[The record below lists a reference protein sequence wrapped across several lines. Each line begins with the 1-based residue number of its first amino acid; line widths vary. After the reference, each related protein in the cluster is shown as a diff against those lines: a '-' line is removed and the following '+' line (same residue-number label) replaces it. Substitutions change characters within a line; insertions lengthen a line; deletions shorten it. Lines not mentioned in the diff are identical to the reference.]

1 MIGHGGW
8 KALSS
13 TARQIIFWLLIIAGA
28 LLIYKLVNP
37 GSKNTENIDL
47 TALYQ
52 KIDNSELK
60 QLTVKQTE
68 TVAIDKATSREYHV
82 QLTNETA
89 KNDLLKEAKEVQAST
104 GKPRVDRVEEEP
116 SNSYMW
122 GALYYLLPFV
132 LIFGFWIFMLRQMQ
146 SGGNK
151 ALSFGKSR
159 AKLLSNQQKR
169 VTFKDVAGV
178 EEAKEELQEIIEF
191 LKEPQKFQKLGGRI
205 PKGVLMMGP
214 PGTGKTLLA
223 RAIAGEAGVP
233 FFSISGSDF
242 VEMFV
247 GVGASRVRDLF
258 EQGKKHA
265 PCIIFIDEID
275 AVGRHRG
282 AGLGGGHDEREQ
294 TLNQLLVEMD
304 GFESN
309 EGVIIIAATNRPDV
323 LDPAILRPGRFDR
336 RITVPRPDIRGREGI
351 LAVHTKKVPLS
362 GDVDLNILAAGT
374 PGFVGADLE
383 NLVNE
388 AALLAARQDKEAVTM
403 EDFELAKDKVLM
415 GTERRSMVMS
425 EEERRTAAWHEA
437 GHTLVG
443 KLVEGNDAVHKVS
456 IIPRGAALGVT
467 MFLPTEDRHLM
478 TSGQTKAR
486 IAMALG
492 GRVAEEIVFNE
503 ITTGAQDDI
512 KRATRLARAMVCEL
526 GMTKRLGPVAYGA
539 NEESGFLGRE
549 MTSRREDYSE
559 TTATEIDQ
567 EVRSIVDEQYAI
579 ASKVLSA
586 NRDTLDAL
594 ATALLERETLDAQE
608 IEAVL
613 AGRDLPPRQR
623 AIIPTWSEKRKD
635 KTEKRRPASIF
646 GAPKPATSG
655 T

>member
-1 MIGHGGW
+1 MRQPHKTLLLWVVLIVAFLAIWQFLNDQDGPQRQEMPYSEFIALV
-8 KALSS
+8 KAPHDQRHIEQVEIRDRDY
-13 TARQIIFWLLIIAGA
+13 TF
-28 LLIYKLVNP
+28 
-37 GSKNTENIDL
+37 
-47 TALYQ
+47 
-52 KIDNSELK
+52 
-60 QLTVKQTE
+60 TVKNPAGKGAE
-68 TVAIDKATSREYHV
+68 EHGRTVGPSEDNAAELLSHGVSVKFQKDEGGSF
-82 QLTNETA
+82 LTP
-89 KNDLLKEAKEVQAST
+89 LLT
-104 GKPRVDRVEEEP
+104 I
-116 SNSYMW
+116 
-122 GALYYLLPFV
+122 LLPMLFV
-132 LIFGFWIFMLRQMQ
+132 IVMFYLFMRQLQ
-146 SGGNK
+146 AGGGK
-151 ALSFGKSR
+151 AMSFGKSR
-159 AKLLSNQQKR
+159 ARLLSESQNK
-169 VTFKDVAGV
+169 VTFADVAGIDEAKDEV
-178 EEAKEELQEIIEF
+178 EEIIAF
-191 LKEPQKFQKLGGRI
+191 LKDPKKFQRLGGRI

-351 LAVHTKKVPLS
+351 LAVHTKKVPLV
-362 GDVDLNILAAGT
+362 GDVDLGILAAGT

-388 AALLAARQDKEAVTM
+388 AALLAARQDKDAVTM

-415 GTERRSMVMS
+415 GSERRSMVMS
-425 EEERRTAAWHEA
+425 EAERRTAAWHEA
-437 GHTLVG
+437 GHTIIG
-443 KLVEGNDAVHKVS
+443 KLVPGNDAVHKVS

-478 TSGQTKAR
+478 TRQQTLAR

-492 GRVAEEIVFNE
+492 GRVAEEVIFGEV
-503 ITTGAQDDI
+503 TTGAQDDI

-526 GMTKRLGPVAYGA
+526 GMSKKMGPIAYGE
-539 NEESGFLGRE
+539 NEESVFLGRE

-559 TTATEIDQ
+559 NTAREIDD
-567 EVRSIVDEQYAI
+567 EVRAIVHSQHE
-579 ASKVLSA
+579 
-586 NRDTLDAL
+586 L
-594 ATALLERETLDAQE
+594 ATKVVTDNREKLDRLAQALLERETLDAEE
-608 IEAVL
+608 IDAALE
-613 AGRDLPPRQR
+613 GRELPRRQR
-623 AIIPTWSEKRKD
+623 IIIPTWSEKRGKERA
-635 KTEKRRPASIF
+635 EKKRSPSLF
-646 GAPKPATSG
+646 GAPKPAPSS
-655 T
+655 

>member
-1 MIGHGGW
+1 VKQPHKTLLLWVVLIVAFLAIWQFLNPENPRSPDIPYSEFVALAKAPRDGKHIEEVDIKDREYTFQIKDPNAKGTPPRGRTVGPAEDNAQDLLSHGV
-8 KALSS
+8 KI
-13 TARQIIFWLLIIAGA
+13 T
-28 LLIYKLVNP
+28 
-37 GSKNTENIDL
+37 
-47 TALYQ
+47 YQ
-52 KIDNSELK
+52 KDEGSPFLTPVLTIVLPMVFVIVMFYLFMR
-60 QLTVKQTE
+60 QLQ
-68 TVAIDKATSREYHV
+68 AGGGKA
-82 QLTNETA
+82 
-89 KNDLLKEAKEVQAST
+89 
-104 GKPRVDRVEEEP
+104 
-116 SNSYMW
+116 M
-122 GALYYLLPFV
+122 
-132 LIFGFWIFMLRQMQ
+132 
-146 SGGNK
+146 
-151 ALSFGKSR
+151 SFGKSR
-159 AKLLSNQQKR
+159 ARLLSESQNKI
-169 VTFKDVAGV
+169 TFADVAGIDEAKDEV
-178 EEAKEELQEIIEF
+178 EEIIAF
-191 LKEPQKFQKLGGRI
+191 LKDPKKFQRLGGRI

-362 GDVDLNILAAGT
+362 GDVQLGIIAAGT

-425 EEERRTAAWHEA
+425 AEERRTAAWHES
-437 GHTLVG
+437 GHTIVG
-443 KLVEGNDAVHKVS
+443 KLVAGNDAVHKVS

-467 MFLPTEDRHLM
+467 MFLPVEDRHLM
-478 TSGQTKAR
+478 TKSQTLAR

-492 GRVAEEIVFNE
+492 GRVAEEVVFGE
-503 ITTGAQDDI
+503 ITTGASDDI

-526 GMTKRLGPVAYGA
+526 GMTKKLGPVAYGE
-539 NEESGFLGRE
+539 NEENVFLGRE

-559 TTATEIDQ
+559 DTAREIDE
-567 EVRSIVDEQYAI
+567 EVRRIVEEQYAV
-579 ASKVLSA
+579 AKQVVVE
-586 NRDTLDAL
+586 NRDKLERL
-594 ATALLERETLDAQE
+594 AHSLLERETLDAEE
-608 IEAVL
+608 ISAAL
-613 AGRDLPPRQR
+613 DGRELPSRTR
-623 AIIPTWSEKRKD
+623 VVIPSYADKRKD
-635 KTEKRRPASIF
+635 KVEKRRPASIF
-646 GAPKPATSG
+646 GAPKPAG

>member
-1 MIGHGGW
+1 
-8 KALSS
+8 
-13 TARQIIFWLLIIAGA
+13 
-28 LLIYKLVNP
+28 
-37 GSKNTENIDL
+37 
-47 TALYQ
+47 
-52 KIDNSELK
+52 
-60 QLTVKQTE
+60 VKQPHKT
-68 TVAIDKATSREYHV
+68 
-82 QLTNETA
+82 
-89 KNDLLKEAKEVQAST
+89 LLLWV
-104 GKPRVDRVEEEP
+104 
-116 SNSYMW
+116 
-122 GALYYLLPFV
+122 V
-132 LIFGFWIFMLRQMQ
+132 LIFAFLAIWRFLNDADGPQRADISYTEFMTLVKAPREQRHIDEVDIKDREYTFVVKHPGTKGQAERGRTVGPPEATVDELIKNNVRVTFQKDDGGSFLTPVLTILLPMLILIVMFYLFMRQLQ
-146 SGGNK
+146 AGGGK
-151 ALSFGKSR
+151 AMSFGKSR
-159 AKLLSNQQKR
+159 ARLLSESQNK
-169 VTFKDVAGV
+169 VTFADVAGIDEAKDEV
-178 EEAKEELQEIIEF
+178 EEIIAF
-191 LKEPQKFQKLGGRI
+191 LKDPKKFQRLGGRI

-351 LAVHTKKVPLS
+351 LAVHTKKVPLAT
-362 GDVDLNILAAGT
+362 DVDLGIMAAGT

-388 AALLAARQDKEAVTM
+388 AALLAARQDKDAVAM

-415 GTERRSMVMS
+415 GSERRSMVMS
-425 EEERRTAAWHEA
+425 DQERRTAAWHEA
-437 GHTLVG
+437 GHTIVG

-478 TSGQTKAR
+478 TRQQTLAR
-486 IAMALG
+486 VAMALG
-492 GRVAEEIVFNE
+492 GRVAEELVFSE

-512 KRATRLARAMVCEL
+512 KRATRVARAMVCEL
-526 GMTKRLGPVAYGA
+526 GMSSKLGPVAYGE
-539 NEESGFLGRE
+539 NEESVFLGRE
-549 MTSRREDYSE
+549 ISSRREDYSE
-559 TTATEIDQ
+559 ETAREIDQ
-567 EVRSIVDEQYAI
+567 EVRGIVEGQYTVAR
-579 ASKVLSA
+579 KVLSE
-586 NRDTLDAL
+586 NRDKLDRL
-594 ATALLERETLDAQE
+594 AQALLERETLDSEE
-608 IEAVL
+608 IESVL
-613 AGRDLPPRQR
+613 AGRELPARQR
-623 AIIPTWSEKRKD
+623 LVIPTWAEKRGKERSEKK
-635 KTEKRRPASIF
+635 RPASIF
-646 GAPKPATSG
+646 GTPKPAPG
-655 T
+655 

>member
-1 MIGHGGW
+1 VKQPHKTLLLWVVLIVAFLAIWQFLNPENPRNPDIPYSEFVALAKAPRDAKHIEEVDIKDREYTFQIKDPNAKGAPPRGRTVGPAEDNAQELLAHGV
-8 KALSS
+8 KI
-13 TARQIIFWLLIIAGA
+13 T
-28 LLIYKLVNP
+28 
-37 GSKNTENIDL
+37 
-47 TALYQ
+47 YQ
-52 KIDNSELK
+52 KDEGSPFLTPVLTIVLPMVFVIVMFYLFMR
-60 QLTVKQTE
+60 QLQ
-68 TVAIDKATSREYHV
+68 AGGGKA
-82 QLTNETA
+82 
-89 KNDLLKEAKEVQAST
+89 
-104 GKPRVDRVEEEP
+104 
-116 SNSYMW
+116 M
-122 GALYYLLPFV
+122 
-132 LIFGFWIFMLRQMQ
+132 
-146 SGGNK
+146 
-151 ALSFGKSR
+151 SFGKSR
-159 AKLLSNQQKR
+159 ARLLSESQNKI
-169 VTFKDVAGV
+169 TFADVAGIDEAKDEV
-178 EEAKEELQEIIEF
+178 EEIIAF
-191 LKEPQKFQKLGGRI
+191 LKDPKKFQRLGGRI

-362 GDVDLNILAAGT
+362 GDVQLGIIAAGT

-425 EEERRTAAWHEA
+425 AEERRTAAWHES
-437 GHTLVG
+437 GHTIVG
-443 KLVEGNDAVHKVS
+443 KLVAGNDAVHKVS

-467 MFLPTEDRHLM
+467 MFLPVEDRHLM
-478 TSGQTKAR
+478 TKGQTLAR

-492 GRVAEEIVFNE
+492 GRVAEEVVFGE
-503 ITTGAQDDI
+503 ITTGASDDI

-526 GMTKRLGPVAYGA
+526 GMTSKLGPVAYGE
-539 NEESGFLGRE
+539 NEENVFLGRE

-559 TTATEIDQ
+559 DTAREIDE
-567 EVRSIVDEQYAI
+567 EVRRIVEEQYAV
-579 ASKVLSA
+579 AKKVVVE
-586 NRDTLDAL
+586 NRDKLERL
-594 ATALLERETLDAQE
+594 AQSLLERETLDAEE
-608 IEAVL
+608 ISAAL
-613 AGRDLPPRQR
+613 DGRELPSRHR
-623 AIIPTWSEKRKD
+623 VVIPSYADKRKD
-635 KTEKRRPASIF
+635 KVEKRRPASIF
-646 GAPKPATSG
+646 GAPKPAG

>member
-1 MIGHGGW
+1 
-8 KALSS
+8 
-13 TARQIIFWLLIIAGA
+13 
-28 LLIYKLVNP
+28 
-37 GSKNTENIDL
+37 
-47 TALYQ
+47 
-52 KIDNSELK
+52 
-60 QLTVKQTE
+60 VKQPHKT
-68 TVAIDKATSREYHV
+68 
-82 QLTNETA
+82 
-89 KNDLLKEAKEVQAST
+89 LLLWV
-104 GKPRVDRVEEEP
+104 
-116 SNSYMW
+116 
-122 GALYYLLPFV
+122 V
-132 LIFGFWIFMLRQMQ
+132 LIFAFLAIWRFLNDADGPQRADIPYSDFMALVKAPREQRHVDEVEIKDREYTFVIKNPGAKGQVERGRAVGPAEASAEELIKNNVRVTYQKDDGGSFLTPVLTILLPMLFVIVMFYLFMRQLQ
-146 SGGNK
+146 AGGGK
-151 ALSFGKSR
+151 AMSFGKSR
-159 AKLLSNQQKR
+159 ARLLSESQNK
-169 VTFKDVAGV
+169 VTFADVAGIDEAKDEV
-178 EEAKEELQEIIEF
+178 EEIIAF
-191 LKEPQKFQKLGGRI
+191 LKDPKKFQRLGGRI

-351 LAVHTKKVPLS
+351 LAVHTKKVPLAA
-362 GDVDLNILAAGT
+362 DVDLGIMAAGT

-388 AALLAARQDKEAVTM
+388 AALLAARQDKDAVAM

-415 GTERRSMVMS
+415 GSERRSMVMS
-425 EEERRTAAWHEA
+425 DAERRTAAWHEA

-443 KLVEGNDAVHKVS
+443 KLVQGNDAVHKVS

-478 TSGQTKAR
+478 TRQQTLAR
-486 IAMALG
+486 VAMALG
-492 GRVAEEIVFNE
+492 GRVAEEIAFGE

-526 GMTKRLGPVAYGA
+526 GMSAKLGPVAYGE
-539 NEESGFLGRE
+539 NEESVFLGRE

-559 TTATEIDQ
+559 ETAREIDQ
-567 EVRSIVDEQYAI
+567 EVRSIVEGQYTV
-579 ASKVLSA
+579 ASKVLSD
-586 NRDTLDAL
+586 NRDKLDRLAL
-594 ATALLERETLDAQE
+594 ALLERETLDSTE
-608 IEAVL
+608 IESVL
-613 AGRDLPPRQR
+613 VGRELPPRQR
-623 AIIPTWSEKRKD
+623 LIIPTWAEKRGKERA
-635 KTEKRRPASIF
+635 EKKRPASIF
-646 GAPKPATSG
+646 GTPKPAPG
-655 T
+655 

>member
-1 MIGHGGW
+1 MKQPH
-8 KALSS
+8 K
-13 TARQIIFWLLIIAGA
+13 TLL
-28 LLIYKLVNP
+28 LWV
-37 GSKNTENIDL
+37 
-47 TALYQ
+47 
-52 KIDNSELK
+52 
-60 QLTVKQTE
+60 
-68 TVAIDKATSREYHV
+68 
-82 QLTNETA
+82 
-89 KNDLLKEAKEVQAST
+89 
-104 GKPRVDRVEEEP
+104 
-116 SNSYMW
+116 
-122 GALYYLLPFV
+122 V
-132 LIFGFWIFMLRQMQ
+132 LIFAFLAIWRFLNDADGPQRADIPYSDFMSLVKAPREQRHVDEVEIKDREYTFVIKNPGAKGQVERGRTVGPSESSAEELIKNNVRVTYQKDDGGSFLTPVLTILLPMLFVIVMFYLFMRQLQ
-146 SGGNK
+146 AGGGK
-151 ALSFGKSR
+151 AMSFGKSR
-159 AKLLSNQQKR
+159 ARLLSESQNK
-169 VTFKDVAGV
+169 VTFADVAGIDEAKDEV
-178 EEAKEELQEIIEF
+178 EEIIAF
-191 LKEPQKFQKLGGRI
+191 LKDPKKFQRLGGRI

-351 LAVHTKKVPLS
+351 LAVHTKKVPLAA
-362 GDVDLNILAAGT
+362 DVELSIMAAGT

-388 AALLAARQDKEAVTM
+388 AALLAARQDKDAVAM

-415 GTERRSMVMS
+415 GSERRSMVMS
-425 EEERRTAAWHEA
+425 DDERRTAAWHEA
-437 GHTLVG
+437 GHTIVG
-443 KLVEGNDAVHKVS
+443 KLVEGNDSVHKVS

-478 TSGQTKAR
+478 TRTQTLAR
-486 IAMALG
+486 VAMALG
-492 GRVAEEIVFNE
+492 GRVAEEVAFGE

-526 GMTKRLGPVAYGA
+526 GMSAKLGPVAYGE
-539 NEESGFLGRE
+539 NEESVFLGRE

-559 TTATEIDQ
+559 ETAREIDQ
-567 EVRSIVDEQYAI
+567 EVRGIVEGQYTVAR
-579 ASKVLSA
+579 KVLSD
-586 NRDTLDAL
+586 NRDKLDRL
-594 ATALLERETLDAQE
+594 ATALLERETLDSNE
-608 IEAVL
+608 IELVL
-613 AGRDLPPRQR
+613 AGRELPARQR
-623 AIIPTWSEKRKD
+623 LIIPTWAEKRGKERA
-635 KTEKRRPASIF
+635 EKKRPSNIF
-646 GAPKPATSG
+646 GTPKPAPG
-655 T
+655 